1 MTKLYSI
8 SEIAKRLDVSRQYVW
23 FLIQTRKLRAQKV
36 GNVYVVEKKELEQ
49 FLEQKWRESN
59 VREK

>member
-23 FLIQTRKLRAQKV
+23 FLIKTRKLKAQKV
-36 GNVYVVEKKELEQ
+36 GNVYVVEEKELEQ
-49 FLEQKWRESN
+49 FLEQRWRE
-59 VREK
+59 K

>member
-23 FLIQTRKLRAQKV
+23 FLIKTRKLKAQKV
-36 GNVYVVEKKELEQ
+36 GNVYVVEGKELEQ
-49 FLEQKWRESN
+49 FLEQKWRE
-59 VREK
+59 K